1 MAAKIRKNDLVEVV
15 RGRTSDEKALAER
28 NARRAE
34 EGLEPLT
41 PGDKGKQGRVIQ
53 VFPAEGKVLV
63 EGINLKTRHVRQGQQ
78 GSAGGIET
86 IEAPI
91 SLSKVAL
98 VDPETKKRVRVGFRE
113 DTAESAWLVV
123 ARSAALSRARRSEHG
138 PASEGKVRLR
148 DPRGAPC

>member
-86 IEAPI
+86 IEAPH
-91 SLSKVAL
+91 LAVQGRTGRPR
-98 VDPETKKRVRVGFRE
+98 DQE
-113 DTAESAWLVV
+113 
-123 ARSAALSRARRSEHG
+123 ARSRRFPRGHRRARRPHPHRPS
-138 PASEGKVRLR
+138 
-148 DPRGAPC
+148 PRGSWWREARR

>member
-15 RGRTSDEKALAER
+15 RGRTSDEKALAKR

-34 EGLEPLT
+34 EGLEPLK

-98 VDPETKKRVRVGFRE
+98 VDPETKKRGRVGFRE
-113 DTAESAWLVV
+113 DTVERGGLGVAILSTSSGLLTDRQAAEKGVGGEVLAYIW
-123 ARSAALSRARRSEHG
+123 
-138 PASEGKVRLR
+138 
-148 DPRGAPC
+148 

>member
-1 MAAKIRKNDLVEVV
+1 MAAKIRKNDLVESFADA
-15 RGRTSDEKALAER
+15 RRREALAER

-113 DTAESAWLVV
+113 DIVERGAHPHRPSPRGSWWRE
-123 ARSAALSRARRSEHG
+123 ARR
-138 PASEGKVRLR
+138 
-148 DPRGAPC
+148 